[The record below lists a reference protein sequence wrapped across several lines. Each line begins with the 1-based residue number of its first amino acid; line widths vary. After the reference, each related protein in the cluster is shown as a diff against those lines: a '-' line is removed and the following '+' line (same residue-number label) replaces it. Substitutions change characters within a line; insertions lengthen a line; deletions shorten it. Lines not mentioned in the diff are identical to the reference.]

1 MKKQI
6 FSSILFTM
14 FLACSLF
21 AQDQNIEYRRSSLS
35 MILLESESFPNLENV
50 LSSWNGYPFPDK
62 YNQHDIETKSVNVN
76 SIELNDE
83 DLKAAGFLQDTL
95 TAFQIVKASLVGT
108 PVRYFEGDSSLA
120 YALPNEKQ
128 EIQIKIDKVIAEN
141 KIAHQIVAEWF
152 NLSDAGTMDVSLI
165 QERGFYDATE
175 LEAGIA
181 AGQNN
186 GSASLGD
193 AGEQLIKN
201 SFVTFT
207 NLNFYENEPFARA
220 TRDAAILAVAK
231 ANDLVK
237 LAAEKA
243 AEKLYEVTKDG
254 YSLRSKTWLYQ
265 LDWNDSI
272 QAVFYQ
278 DMWNNPEAFQNS
290 DMFKLNFVGVQ
301 YNLSMVGFTKDKSLD
316 QIIDKALVRNVNK
329 AFVELQKDNDVF
341 KPKMPIISVDP
352 VVVLVGEKEGVT
364 AKSQFEVLEMVWDKK
379 EGKTTWKSIGTC
391 KVDKKYP
398 IWDNRYNAGEATEE
412 QLDSDGNVV
421 YGTRFKGSKSIQ
433 PGMLVKQKK

>member
-1 MKKQI
+1 MKTSI
-6 FSSILFTM
+6 FSTIFLTILCTGF
-14 FLACSLF
+14 LF
-21 AQDQNIEYRRSSLS
+21 AQEQDLEYRRSALS

-76 SIELNDE
+76 SIELNDQ
-83 DLKAAGFLQDTL
+83 DLKAAGFLKDTL
-95 TAFQIVKASLVGT
+95 TAFQIVKASLVGK
-108 PVRYFEGDSSLA
+108 PVRYFEGDSTLA

-152 NLSDAGTMDVSLI
+152 NFEADTMNMKLI
-165 QERGFYDATE
+165 QERGFYDASE

-181 AGQNN
+181 AGQSR

-220 TRDAAILAVAK
+220 IRDAAILAVAK

-265 LDWNDSI
+265 LEWNDSI

-278 DMWNNPEAFQNS
+278 DMWNNREAFENS

-301 YNLSMVGFTKDKSLD
+301 YNLSMVGFTKDKPLD

-352 VVVLVGEKEGVT
+352 VLVLVGEKEGVT

>member
-1 MKKQI
+1 MKTSI
-6 FSSILFTM
+6 FSTIFLTILCTGF
-14 FLACSLF
+14 LF
-21 AQDQNIEYRRSSLS
+21 AQEQDMEYRRSSLS

-76 SIELNDE
+76 NIELNDE
-83 DLKAAGFLQDTL
+83 DLKAAGFLKDTL
-95 TAFQIVKASLVGT
+95 TSFQIVKASLVGK

-152 NLSDAGTMDVSLI
+152 NLSDAGTMDGSLI

-181 AGQNN
+181 AGQKRA
-186 GSASLGD
+186 SASLGD
-193 AGEQLIKN
+193 AGEELIKK

-220 TRDAAILAVAK
+220 IRDAAILAVAK

-243 AEKLYEVTKDG
+243 AEKLYEATKDG

>member
-83 DLKAAGFLQDTL
+83 DLKAAGFLKDTL

>member
-1 MKKQI
+1 MKTSI
-6 FSSILFTM
+6 FSTIFLTILCTGF
-14 FLACSLF
+14 LF
-21 AQDQNIEYRRSSLS
+21 AQEQDMEYRRSALS

-83 DLKAAGFLQDTL
+83 DLKAAGFLKDTL
-95 TAFQIVKASLVGT
+95 SAFEIVKASLVGK
-108 PVRYFEGDSSLA
+108 PLRYFDGDSSLA

-152 NLSDAGTMDVSLI
+152 SLSDAGTMDVDLI

-181 AGQNN
+181 EGQNN
-186 GSASLGD
+186 GSASLAD
-193 AGEQLIKN
+193 AGEELIKN

-207 NLNFYENEPFARA
+207 NLNFYENEPFARVI
-220 TRDAAILAVAK
+220 RDAAILAVAK

-341 KPKMPIISVDP
+341 KPKMPILSVDP
-352 VVVLVGEKEGVT
+352 VLVLVGEKEGVT